1 VSGKRKEQA
10 QKRKLQ
16 LEKVGEL
23 VEKAKAEGL
32 TLNKLRNLLH
42 EVHQRETSLRD
53 DRETISNTLEELAR
67 IRIVTT
73 IDVLLQELFKK
84 KLDVLIL
91 DIVKGQLLSSKE
103 TRELEKRGKPEDF
116 VVRENPVYAGAQPA
130 QLRPAE
136 PLGVGT
142 FKLKTVGY

>member
-1 VSGKRKEQA
+1 MSGKRKEQA

-91 DIVKGQLLSSKE
+91 DIVKGQLLSSRRPGSWKNE
-103 TRELEKRGKPEDF
+103 VSLKTLLLEKILFTLEHSRLSLDLLNLWELEHS
-116 VVRENPVYAGAQPA
+116 N
-130 QLRPAE
+130 
-136 PLGVGT
+136 
-142 FKLKTVGY
+142 